1 MQRPDHYDTSSS
13 ELLYSTQLHQHHTC
27 APTFNSRS
35 PLAGQEAL
43 LHSSNCT
50 TTHNCFHTMLHG
62 HHQPHLCPSLLLQLP
77 LKIEQEASITT
88 AHFTITVSS
97 WCQPHLRPDLEL
109 QLPLGGAGGRQHLG
123 SAHVLGQEPDW
134 GGGELPQLLAVDLV
148 HILPATMHVPQASLS
163 RHAKQCQAGGCGRGS
178 LPSCCHRLT
187 LPVP

>member
-1 MQRPDHYDTSSS
+1 MRSPNKFLWRACPMQRPDHYDTSSS

-109 QLPLGGAGGRQHLG
+109 QLPPGETSTWNCTPTHGLYNIIKQQHITT
-123 SAHVLGQEPDW
+123 SAAP
-134 GGGELPQLLAVDLV
+134 
-148 HILPATMHVPQASLS
+148 VPRPSAPASLLVG
-163 RHAKQCQAGGCGRGS
+163 QQAAG
-178 LPSCCHRLT
+178 T
-187 LPVP
+187 